1 MRWTVNTARDSG
13 VLFSRN
19 AHRMAGLDGAYSIPL
34 DDERTLWFF
43 GDTLIGERAPD
54 RSLWYEFGPGR
65 GEINMSG
72 WGNFDLILNNTG
84 IIVPGGSGFSGKET
98 FAFVTDE
105 ADRIRQLI
113 HNLPDEPT
121 ADYRIWCLDG
131 VTIGTTVY
139 LYYLKI
145 LMIPGR
151 PVPANFAVV
160 GGGVAKGD
168 RDRLLFTRVGATGDR
183 LFWSDRQPGFG
194 SAVLHRPQERRV
206 YLYGY
211 LNERAHGEHCY
222 LARVFEDEIEVRR
235 AYEYWSKDGWT
246 HDLSTASS
254 VFGGMPN
261 EMSVSWN
268 PYLES
273 FLAVHSLGMSG
284 KIVARTASAPW
295 GPWSE
300 PHTLWSVEPAVP
312 ATDTFTPLIY
322 AGKEHPEMSA
332 DGGRTIYVTYIEFEE
347 YFPHLIEIRLE
358 RCT

>member
-1 MRWTVNTARDSG
+1 M
-13 VLFSRN
+13 
-19 AHRMAGLDGAYSIPL
+19 
-34 DDERTLWFF
+34 
-43 GDTLIGERAPD
+43 
-54 RSLWYEFGPGR
+54 
-65 GEINMSG
+65 
-72 WGNFDLILNNTG
+72 
-84 IIVPGGSGFSGKET
+84 
-98 FAFVTDE
+98 
-105 ADRIRQLI
+105 
-113 HNLPDEPT
+113 
-121 ADYRIWCLDG
+121 
-131 VTIGTTVY
+131 
-139 LYYLKI
+139 
-145 LMIPGR
+145 
-151 PVPANFAVV
+151 
-160 GGGVAKGD
+160 
-168 RDRLLFTRVGATGDR
+168 
-183 LFWSDRQPGFG
+183 
-194 SAVLHRPQERRV
+194 

-211 LNERAHGEHCY
+211 LNEREHGEHCY

-284 KIVARTASAPW
+284 KIVARTASTPW

-322 AGKEHPEMSA
+322 AGKEHPEMSV